1 MTHDGSAE
9 IRWFCCQSVKPFFYY
24 LLFVWMRTQFE
35 SGSEIFTVSYILYN
49 VQCCGAGPFFTRSD
63 NAAAASKSR
72 FSITVIITNF

>member
-9 IRWFCCQSVKPFFYY
+9 IRWFCVQSVKTFFIM
-24 LLFVWMRTQFE
+24 WMRTQFE

-49 VQCCGAGPFFTRSD
+49 VQCCRAGPFFTRSD

-72 FSITVIITNF
+72 FLITVIITNF

>member
-9 IRWFCCQSVKPFFYY
+9 IRWFCCQSVKPFLL

-49 VQCCGAGPFFTRSD
+49 VQCTLYSVAEPVRSLPGPTTPLPPQKVGFQLL
-63 NAAAASKSR
+63 
-72 FSITVIITNF
+72 

>member
-9 IRWFCCQSVKPFFYY
+9 IRWFCCQLL
-24 LLFVWMRTQFE
+24 LLFVWMRAQFE